1 VDAVYIKVS
10 GLVSSDKMLAS
21 VWVITIIIA
30 TLMNTIVKVLYIKM
44 SGWKYLT
51 RIMAYMIF
59 AICIVWSIATYFVV

>member
-1 VDAVYIKVS
+1 
-10 GLVSSDKMLAS
+10 MLAS

-59 AICIVWSIATYFVV
+59 AICIVWSIATYFVI